1 MVAAEAMICGT
12 PVIATNEGGL
22 PDFVTQDVG
31 ILVNTEDSNAL
42 AESVKNI
49 INDKTTFDSNYISK
63 KIENKYSQDSLIDE
77 FIDIYNKG
85 IKNTHI

>member
-1 MVAAEAMICGT
+1 MICGT

-49 INDKTTFDSNYISK
+49 INEKTIFDS
-63 KIENKYSQDSLIDE
+63 ENSTFLGLSSS
-77 FIDIYNKG
+77 
-85 IKNTHI
+85 IKTKQGRRK